1 MPLLSA
7 PFRATPTPQEYLT
20 SKGFEARDLPSC
32 KKYLKMVGE
41 HELRRPVPVFTAA
54 TAILGDLKNA
64 KISHFDRYNAIE
76 QLTIAALVG
85 PTNHARR
92 VIHHRVPCQPACSA
106 EIIITRE
113 QSVRRAE
120 R

>member
-7 PFRATPTPQEYLT
+7 PYRATPTPQEYLT

-54 TAILGDLKNA
+54 TAILGGGLH
-64 KISHFDRYNAIE
+64 SSTF
-76 QLTIAALVG
+76 QLNLS
-85 PTNHARR
+85 R
-92 VIHHRVPCQPACSA
+92 VCHKKTPYTP
-106 EIIITRE
+106 
-113 QSVRRAE
+113 
-120 R
+120 